1 MTFLLFLNFT
11 SYFMKT
17 VAWIRI
23 FVVHHGPVMR
33 ISIFSAVRLHDDS
46 AYVLHAHYLGDVPN
60 KHYILAGYDKET
72 RYISTEKKKMEFYK
86 FRSTLTYTFF
96 FFLSSKS

>member
-1 MTFLLFLNFT
+1 
-11 SYFMKT
+11 
-17 VAWIRI
+17 
-23 FVVHHGPVMR
+23 MR

-72 RYISTEKKKMEFYK
+72 RYISTEKKNGILQIQVNAY
-86 FRSTLTYTFF
+86 LYFF
-96 FFLSSKS
+96 FFLSSKSKSLESWNGVHIRSSRKCEVFQNG